1 MAHALVTKAM
11 FNDLKVSSLYNIGHK
26 KCKEL
31 VPTKLQFK
39 MDKNPK
45 LLRIRIIDIVS
56 TVEQGLLAYI

>member
-1 MAHALVTKAM
+1 MAHALLTKVV
-11 FNDLKVSSLYNIGHK
+11 FNDLKVSSLYNTSHK

-45 LLRIRIIDIVS
+45 LLRIIDIVS
-56 TVEQGLLAYI
+56 TVEQGVLACL